1 MEKKC
6 FRCNAYK
13 DISSFS
19 KSKKTPDKL
28 HSWCKECVKD
38 YDHNRHIN
46 KRYTI
51 LLQKKEYRE
60 SRRFWLKEYKKGKV
74 CLRCGE
80 SHPACLVFHHKDDT
94 IKENNIADMIRG
106 GYSLKNIK
114 KELDKCEVLCSNC
127 HNKEH
132 FSKDYL

>member
-1 MEKKC
+1 
-6 FRCNAYK
+6 
-13 DISSFS
+13 
-19 KSKKTPDKL
+19 
-28 HSWCKECVKD
+28 
-38 YDHNRHIN
+38 
-46 KRYTI
+46 
-51 LLQKKEYRE
+51 
-60 SRRFWLKEYKKGKV
+60 
-74 CLRCGE
+74 
-80 SHPACLVFHHKDDT
+80 LVFHHKDDT